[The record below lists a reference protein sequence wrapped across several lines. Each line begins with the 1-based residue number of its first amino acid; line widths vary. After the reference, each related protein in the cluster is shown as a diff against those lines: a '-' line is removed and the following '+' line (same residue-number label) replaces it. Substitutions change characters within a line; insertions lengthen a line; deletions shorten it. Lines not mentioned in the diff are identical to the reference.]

1 MMILEKIGF
10 SEPLARAF
18 QELGLTGSVPARVIW
33 QSAYSYRVWCESG
46 EIAAEP
52 VGKVKAAQL
61 PAVGDW
67 VAVRLPEGDGLGT
80 ILAILPRKSAFSRNT
95 PGKTVSE
102 QVVAANVDEV
112 FIITDLDRDLNLRRL
127 ERYITLV
134 YNSGA
139 SPVVVLNKTD
149 LSADVEGAVALAEG
163 VSPGIPVYPVSAEE
177 GTGMQQLEKH
187 LRPGRT
193 LAFLGSSGVGK
204 STIVNRLLGED
215 RLEVGE
221 VREGDGK
228 GRHTT
233 THRELVLLPGGGAVI
248 DTPGM
253 REIRVWGDED
263 GLVDAFPEIDD
274 LATSCRFRDCRHES
288 EKGCAVLE
296 ALEDG
301 SLDQGRLDSFRKL
314 RSEFESLHRRR
325 RQQARME
332 ERREGKR
339 FAKMVRE
346 VEKHN
351 PKRKR

>member
-80 ILAILPRKSAFSRNT
+80 ILAILPRKSSFSRNAA
-95 PGKTVSE
+95 GRTVSE

-149 LSADVEGAVALAEG
+149 LSADVEG
-163 VSPGIPVYPVSAEE
+163 
-177 GTGMQQLEKH
+177 
-187 LRPGRT
+187 
-193 LAFLGSSGVGK
+193 
-204 STIVNRLLGED
+204 
-215 RLEVGE
+215 
-221 VREGDGK
+221 
-228 GRHTT
+228 
-233 THRELVLLPGGGAVI
+233 
-248 DTPGM
+248 
-253 REIRVWGDED
+253 
-263 GLVDAFPEIDD
+263 
-274 LATSCRFRDCRHES
+274 
-288 EKGCAVLE
+288 
-296 ALEDG
+296 
-301 SLDQGRLDSFRKL
+301 
-314 RSEFESLHRRR
+314 
-325 RQQARME
+325 
-332 ERREGKR
+332 
-339 FAKMVRE
+339 
-346 VEKHN
+346 
-351 PKRKR
+351 